1 MSSIRAYLP
10 FSPVSMAVTLVVGL
24 LVVYIGLIAMV
35 MSYGVV
41 TMEFSQ
47 SVRSDE
53 SQVAEL
59 ESQYLD
65 KVAEITS
72 ADYTALGYAKPAD
85 QLFVRAQGATAL
97 R

>member
-1 MSSIRAYLP
+1 MRSFHLP
-10 FSPVSMAVTLVVGL
+10 FSPISMCVTLVVAL

-53 SQVAEL
+53 STVAEL

-72 ADYTALGYAKPAD
+72 ADYTALGYAKPGT
-85 QLFVRAQGATAL
+85 QVFVRSQGATAL